1 MGSDHRV
8 WQGVHWWSCRLR
20 GIFALPSFISP
31 FPLWYYAPKRN
42 ILTSDQSLKQQGRE
56 QNASGKAQEAQGQL
70 NDFGSGVANRVSGA
84 VSGAVAGITGDRE
97 AQVNAQQ
104 QHDAGKT
111 QQRGAEYDI
120 QKQNQ

>member
-1 MGSDHRV
+1 M
-8 WQGVHWWSCRLR
+8 
-20 GIFALPSFISP
+20 FALPSCISP
-31 FPLWYYAPKRN
+31 FSLRHCAPNRN
-42 ILTSDQSLKQQGRE
+42 ILTPDQSLKKQGQE

-70 NDFGSGVANRVSGA
+70 NDFGSGIANRVSGA
-84 VSGAVAGITGDRE
+84 ASGAVAGITGDRE